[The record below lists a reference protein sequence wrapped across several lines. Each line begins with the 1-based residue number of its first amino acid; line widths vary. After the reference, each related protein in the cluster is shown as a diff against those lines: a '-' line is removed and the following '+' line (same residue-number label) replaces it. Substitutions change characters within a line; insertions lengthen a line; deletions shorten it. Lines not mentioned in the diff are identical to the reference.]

1 MEEKSQFNSED
12 GDEEWD
18 DDDET
23 GEGESPLELMARLFS
38 EHIQNAP
45 VDDEFVSDLGET
57 TYDQFLMRK
66 GFDLSTLAGLENC
79 TEVAGRS
86 NLLRTRSGQ
95 KAPRTTLTGTRVNQD
110 WPQC

>member
-23 GEGESPLELMARLFS
+23 GEGESESPLELMARLFS

-45 VDDEFVSDLGET
+45 VDDEIVSDLGK
-57 TYDQFLMRK
+57 QHMISF
-66 GFDLSTLAGLENC
+66 
-79 TEVAGRS
+79 
-86 NLLRTRSGQ
+86 
-95 KAPRTTLTGTRVNQD
+95 
-110 WPQC
+110 